1 MKKILVYLFIFLL
14 TSNFISV
21 VSAEQ
26 PNLMPSIPGLGEI
39 NENTGL
45 PSSFEKFKS
54 LSDNLSETEK
64 SKTYLYQE
72 WTKLFAKNDKFAAV
86 FFYTDMFFSTFDP
99 IWENIF
105 GIKFSWSWEFIFC
118 LTIWIMLI
126 ILLYMPVSQ
135 VISLNPFLTAVA
147 SVIIAS
153 LVGKSGEIKRAAD
166 TMTFAV
172 KNIWLAVV
180 CLIIAIMIIV
190 IYVAIFKKLGK
201 ESEEDEIKKA
211 KESIKLHGKISSEA
225 LKKGYSGDTGI

>member
-105 GIKFSWSWEFIFC
+105 GIKFSS
-118 LTIWIMLI
+118 
-126 ILLYMPVSQ
+126 
-135 VISLNPFLTAVA
+135 
-147 SVIIAS
+147 
-153 LVGKSGEIKRAAD
+153 
-166 TMTFAV
+166 
-172 KNIWLAVV
+172 
-180 CLIIAIMIIV
+180 
-190 IYVAIFKKLGK
+190 
-201 ESEEDEIKKA
+201 
-211 KESIKLHGKISSEA
+211 
-225 LKKGYSGDTGI
+225 